1 MTVTLSQLESHLW
14 ESANILRGPVD
25 AADFK
30 SYVFPLLFFKRLS
43 DVHDEEHAAAL
54 KEFDGDEEAALFP
67 ENYRFQIPED
77 CHWRDVREVAVNV
90 GQALQTAMRGI
101 EQANPH
107 TLYGIFGDAQ
117 WTNKDRLSDALLRDL
132 IEHFSR
138 LSLGNSAAKADVLG
152 QSYEYLIKKFA
163 DATNKKAGEFYTPRS
178 VVRLM
183 VNILDPREGESIYDP
198 TCGTGGML
206 LEAIHHVQE
215 TRGDVRTLWGRLYGQ
230 EKNLTTSAI
239 ARMNLYLH
247 GAADFQ
253 IVRGDTLRSPAF
265 FSGDNLATFD
275 CVIANPPFSLEKWGD
290 EVWCSDPYGRNFAG
304 MPPAKSGDFAWVQ
317 HMIKS
322 MAPNTGR
329 MAVVLPHGALFRMG
343 KEGEIRKKILGM
355 DLLEAVIGLGPNLF
369 YGTGLAACILV
380 FRQKKEKDRRNR
392 VLIVDASKE
401 FKTGRAQNELLPE
414 HVERIHGWVRD
425 YTDVEGIARLVT
437 LDEIAANDH
446 NLNIPRYVEPK
457 VTSEVLTVED
467 AMKRLRESAEAAFA
481 AEGRLVAILEVEGL
495 LQQCSSSDGI
505 SAEDR
510 SREHDIL
517 TGYALRFDGYKY
529 LETRGSEERICAAM
543 DAMTRGET
551 EDLSE
556 IEQMAAFFLQQRFLC
571 KWGGEQ
577 LPQFSY
583 PWRIY
588 RELFLSVA
596 KSAVPSDFQHAEWY
610 ISWEREYRNTVQDDI
625 ELVRRI
631 HSETRYR
638 EWPTE
643 ADIQAANGDFQSN
656 P

>member
-1 MTVTLSQLESHLW
+1 MTITLTQLESHLW

-30 SYVFPLLFFKRLS
+30 SYVFPLLFFKRIS

-54 KEFDGDEEAALFP
+54 KEFDGDEESALFS
-67 ENYRFQIPED
+67 ENYGFQIPAD
-77 CHWRDVREVAVNV
+77 CHWADVRKIATNV

-132 IEHFSR
+132 IEHFSK
-138 LSLGNSAAKADVLG
+138 LSLGNAAAKADLLG

-183 VNILDPREGESIYDP
+183 VSILDPRAGESIYDP

-215 TRGDVRTLWGRLYGQ
+215 TRGDVRTLWGKLFGQ

-239 ARMNLYLH
+239 ARMNLFLH

-253 IVRGDTLRSPAF
+253 IARGDTLRSPAF
-265 FSGDNLATFD
+265 HTADSLSTFD

-290 EVWCSDPYGRNFAG
+290 DVWTSDPYGRNFAG
-304 MPPAKSGDFAWVQ
+304 MPPAKSGDYAFVQ

-322 MAPNTGR
+322 MAAKTGR

-343 KEGEIRKKILGM
+343 KEGAIRQKLLAM
-355 DLLEAVIGLGPNLF
+355 DLLEAVIGLGPMLF
-369 YGTGLAACILV
+369 YGTGLAACILI
-380 FRQKKEKDRRNR
+380 FRQRKAKDRKNK

-425 YTDVEGIARLVT
+425 YSDVEGIARVVT
-437 LDEIAANDH
+437 LEEIAANDN

-457 VTSEVLTVED
+457 VTTAVLTVEE
-467 AMKRLRESAEAAFA
+467 AMKRLSESAEAAFA
-481 AEGRLVAILEVEGL
+481 AEHRLITLLNKEGL
-495 LQQCSSSDGI
+495 L
-505 SAEDR
+505 
-510 SREHDIL
+510 
-517 TGYALRFDGYKY
+517 
-529 LETRGSEERICAAM
+529 
-543 DAMTRGET
+543 
-551 EDLSE
+551 
-556 IEQMAAFFLQQRFLC
+556 
-571 KWGGEQ
+571 
-577 LPQFSY
+577 
-583 PWRIY
+583 
-588 RELFLSVA
+588 V
-596 KSAVPSDFQHAEWY
+596 
-610 ISWEREYRNTVQDDI
+610 
-625 ELVRRI
+625 
-631 HSETRYR
+631 
-638 EWPTE
+638 
-643 ADIQAANGDFQSN
+643 
-656 P
+656 